1 MVSSLVLFLH
11 MSQNKLDADYWSNR
25 YQQQQTG
32 WDIGYGST
40 PLVAFLQS
48 VTDKTISILIPG
60 CGNAYEADWLLQNGF
75 TNVTVLDISPVLTA
89 ALKERLK
96 DQPINIVTAD
106 FFEHQQQ
113 YDLIL
118 EQTFFCALDPSFRT
132 KYVEHMHQL
141 LKSGGRLVGV
151 LFNRQFDGGPPFG
164 GTQEEYEPLFS
175 KHLHIKK
182 MELCNN
188 SIPSRKGSELFF
200 IAEKN

>member
-40 PLVAFLQS
+40 PLVEFLQS
-48 VTDKTISILIPG
+48 IQDKTISILIPG

-75 TNVTVLDISPVLTA
+75 TNITVLDISPVLTA
-89 ALKERLK
+89 ALKERFN
-96 DQPINIVTAD
+96 DQPINIITAD

-118 EQTFFCALDPSFRT
+118 EQTFFCALDPSLRS

-188 SIPSRKGSELFF
+188 SIPPRKGSELFF